1 MAETT
6 LPSFAPGTLDARIDD
21 PTLAAAVAAAIARA
35 DDERWAERL
44 HERDTTLWSADP
56 AVQEKIGSRL
66 GWLDLPADFSDQ
78 VPALEAFGET
88 IRDQG
93 FTAAIVAGMGGSS
106 LAPEVI
112 ARAFGDIEDW
122 LTIRILDS
130 TDPEAVAAAWDGL
143 DPLATLF
150 IVGTK
155 SGTTTETLAFAA
167 DARQRIHDGLRV
179 HGVRSE
185 SPGDFMAAVTDPG
198 KSLAAIPHHEEM
210 SRVFLNPESVGGRY
224 SALSYVGLLPAS
236 LAGVD
241 LDPFMTSAVAMHG
254 RCTNRETAANPG
266 VALGATLGAL
276 ATAGRDKLTFVVD
289 PALGPLGAWLEQL
302 IAESTGKLGKGIVP
316 VDREPLGTPTAYGND
331 RVFVRIALEGAEPPA
346 AAADGTSADALLEAL
361 AAAGHPVLRF
371 SLADP
376 IDLAAEFLRWEVAT
390 AVAGIVLTVNPF
402 DEPNVTESKENT
414 KRVLEELERHG
425 AFPHEE
431 PLATGDGLALYG
443 DTALAGTSPS
453 GPSSPRPPPVPRPST
468 ASGLACVTQPAARR
482 PAGSAPATSTP
493 PASSTRAARP
503 SAGSS
508 SSPPTIPP
516 TSPSTASTTRSASSS
531 TPRRAATWRHWRRT
545 SSRCFA
551 STSDGMSTP
560 ASPPSTPRS
569 PPLFVS
575 NSAPFVRADAQAQP
589 EGGIPCES
597 ASSASGGWAPTW
609 SAASSG
615 TATRWWRSTG
625 LRRGRARS

>member
-276 ATAGRDKLTFVVD
+276 ATVGRDKLTFVVD
-289 PALGPLGAWLEQL
+289 PALGALGAWLEQL

-443 DTALAGTSPS
+443 DTALRLSAGT
-453 GPSSPRPPPVPRPST
+453 GTVVGELRRHLERVR
-468 ASGLACVTQPAARR
+468 AGGYLAIGAFVAPTAARAEAVDR
-482 PAGSAPATSTP
+482 IRARLRDATGRATTGGFGPRYLHSTGQLHKGGSPVGWFLQLTADHPADLPVHGKHYTF
-493 PASSTRAARP
+493 
-503 SAGSS
+503 GQ
-508 SSPPTIPP
+508 
-516 TSPSTASTTRSASSS
+516 
-531 TPRRAATWRHWRRT
+531 
-545 SSRCFA
+545 
-551 STSDGMSTP
+551 
-560 ASPPSTPRS
+560 
-569 PPLFVS
+569 LV
-575 NSAPFVRADAQAQP
+575 DAQARGDMEALEAHELP
-589 EGGIPCES
+589 VLRVHLGRDVDAGL
-597 ASSASGGWAPTW
+597 
-609 SAASSG
+609 AALD
-615 TATRWWRSTG
+615 TAVAAA
-625 LRRGRARS
+625 LRQ

>member
-443 DTALAGTSPS
+443 DTALRLSAGT
-453 GPSSPRPPPVPRPST
+453 GTVVGELRRHLERVR
-468 ASGLACVTQPAARR
+468 AGGYLAIGAFVAPTAARAEAVDR
-482 PAGSAPATSTP
+482 IRARLRDATGRATTGGFGPRYLHSTGQLHKGGSPVGWFLQLTADHPADLPVHGKHYTF
-493 PASSTRAARP
+493 
-503 SAGSS
+503 GQ
-508 SSPPTIPP
+508 
-516 TSPSTASTTRSASSS
+516 
-531 TPRRAATWRHWRRT
+531 
-545 SSRCFA
+545 
-551 STSDGMSTP
+551 
-560 ASPPSTPRS
+560 
-569 PPLFVS
+569 LV
-575 NSAPFVRADAQAQP
+575 DAQARGDMEALEAHELP
-589 EGGIPCES
+589 VLRVHLGRDVDAGL
-597 ASSASGGWAPTW
+597 
-609 SAASSG
+609 AALD
-615 TATRWWRSTG
+615 TAVAAA
-625 LRRGRARS
+625 LRQ